1 MTNYDNSLDQIAY
14 IKMLIEK
21 TLNQSVTMIN
31 SDYKDLTSNTV
42 FNHEIVNEI
51 DFNHP
56 ISNPQIKLHS
66 LSESFIIIHYIK
78 KNKLIGTFIVGPI
91 SYENTSLNQLIHQA
105 MLIYYLL
112 YQKEL
117 SFEAVLEANFYS
129 TEMFEEIEDKFQT
142 DFTHLR
148 IHDHIDGPFIPLYY
162 ERELLSYVKH
172 GNTNKLIEIID
183 KLVPNQSTI
192 DYLNE
197 NPIQILQAMLT
208 TLMVLSIRS
217 AITGGLPTALAY
229 KLITYY
235 LNQIQKT
242 STIHQLN
249 QLKITILMDITSQMK
264 QINKT
269 KISRPISDTIFYIE
283 KNLYQNISLTDICE
297 NLHFNPSYLSRLF
310 KKEMNL
316 TISEFILMEKIEEAK
331 RLLILSDHSI
341 LEISILLHFTDQ
353 SYFTKS
359 FKKVTG
365 VTPKVYRNQC
375 KLLT

>member
-1 MTNYDNSLDQIAY
+1 MTNYDSSLDQIAY

-42 FNHEIVNEI
+42 FNHKIVNEI

-56 ISNPQIKLHS
+56 SSNPQIKLHS

-172 GNTNKLIEIID
+172 GNTDKLIEIID

-316 TISEFILMEKIEEAK
+316 TISEFIL
-331 RLLILSDHSI
+331 
-341 LEISILLHFTDQ
+341 
-353 SYFTKS
+353 
-359 FKKVTG
+359 
-365 VTPKVYRNQC
+365 
-375 KLLT
+375 

>member
-1 MTNYDNSLDQIAY
+1 
-14 IKMLIEK
+14 ML
-21 TLNQSVTMIN
+21 
-31 SDYKDLTSNTV
+31 
-42 FNHEIVNEI
+42 
-51 DFNHP
+51 
-56 ISNPQIKLHS
+56 
-66 LSESFIIIHYIK
+66 
-78 KNKLIGTFIVGPI
+78 
-91 SYENTSLNQLIHQA
+91 
-105 MLIYYLL
+105 
-112 YQKEL
+112 
-117 SFEAVLEANFYS
+117 S
-129 TEMFEEIEDKFQT
+129 TEI
-142 DFTHLR
+142 
-148 IHDHIDGPFIPLYY
+148 
-162 ERELLSYVKH
+162 
-172 GNTNKLIEIID
+172 LISSLKSSI

-297 NLHFNPSYLSRLF
+297 NLHFNPSYLSS
-310 KKEMNL
+310 
-316 TISEFILMEKIEEAK
+316 TI
-331 RLLILSDHSI
+331 
-341 LEISILLHFTDQ
+341 
-353 SYFTKS
+353 
-359 FKKVTG
+359 
-365 VTPKVYRNQC
+365 
-375 KLLT
+375 